1 MKTLLK
7 NGTVVNVFTGSL
19 EKKDILIDNDK
30 IIGVGEYDAAD
41 KIYDISGKTVC
52 PPFIDSHIH
61 IESTMLTPY
70 ELTKVLL
77 PHGTGAIVADPHEIA
92 NVCGKDG
99 IDYILKASKNLP
111 MDIYI
116 TLPSC
121 VPATPFDE
129 SGAKLKAADLR
140 DYYKNKR
147 VLGLAEMM
155 NYPGVISEDS
165 DVKRKISDALKNGKT
180 ADGHAPLVT
189 GHDLDK
195 YISSGIMSDHECSN
209 MEEALEKLG
218 KGQYIMIRE
227 GTAAKNLDS
236 LMGLLEYP
244 YVRRS
249 LLATDDKHCGDLVTE
264 GHIDAMLR
272 RAIKSGKSP
281 AAAINAATINAAEYF
296 GLKNTGVVAPGYKA
310 DLLVLDDLETVS
322 VCDVYK
328 NGVKVVENK
337 KVLPFDEPKVP
348 DKLLK
353 AVKKS
358 FNIKKVNEKD
368 FHIKER
374 GKLCRVIEAC
384 SGQLITN
391 EKQTEINW
399 NENNGID
406 ISRDILKIAV
416 LERHKNTGHIGL
428 GFVSGIGLKSGA
440 IASSV
445 SHDSHNIIVIGT
457 NDVDMAY
464 AVNSIIKS
472 GGGITAV
479 KNGKTLC
486 ELPLPIAGLMSESD
500 SKTVSSLNEKLDEA
514 LVKDLGV
521 PKGLTPFM
529 TMAFL
534 SLPVIP
540 SLKITSKGL
549 VDVKLNKLVP
559 IYCG

>member
-52 PPFIDSHIH
+52 PSFIDSHIH

-249 LLATDDKHCGDLVTE
+249 LFATDDKHCGDLVTE
-264 GHIDAMLR
+264 GHIDAMLS

-281 AAAINAATINAAEYF
+281 AAAISAATINAAEYF
-296 GLKNTGVVAPGYKA
+296 GLKNTGAVAPGYKA
-310 DLLVLDDLETVS
+310 DLLVLDDLEMVS

-337 KVLPFDEPKVP
+337 KALPFDEPKVP

-374 GKLCRVIEAC
+374 GTLCRVIEAC

>member
-7 NGTVVNVFTGSL
+7 NGAVVNVFTGSL

-52 PPFIDSHIH
+52 PSFIDSHIH

-264 GHIDAMLR
+264 GHIDAMLS

-281 AAAINAATINAAEYF
+281 AAAISAATINAAEYF
-296 GLKNTGVVAPGYKA
+296 GLKNTGAVAPGYKA
-310 DLLVLDDLETVS
+310 DLLVLDDLEMVS

-337 KVLPFDEPKVP
+337 KALPFDEPKVP

-374 GKLCRVIEAC
+374 GTLCRVIEAC